1 MTRGPLNKLF
11 HRAVQCRDQPVVTR
25 LNDHGYPNKV
35 SMKKKEK
42 GEEGPGEINLYIPP
56 RQGGGIKRR
65 YLHHLYNMQTYQTA
79 NPAYQNITLIFK
91 AYIYF

>member
-56 RQGGGIKRR
+56 RQGGGIKRDDICTVCIICK
-65 YLHHLYNMQTYQTA
+65 HIKQPIPHTK
-79 NPAYQNITLIFK
+79 I
-91 AYIYF
+91 